1 MNRLTLM
8 AMEITQLIADQLR
21 RDRAWTWPLLIATF
35 IFLLGTLGSVQ
46 Q

>member
-1 MNRLTLM
+1 MKRLTLM

-21 RDRAWTWPLLIATF
+21 RDRAWALPLLIAAF

>member
-1 MNRLTLM
+1 MKHLTLM
-8 AMEITQLIADQLR
+8 AMEVTQLIADQLR

-35 IFLLGTLGSVQ
+35 IFLLGTMGGVQ